1 MKKLLINGCSF
12 GQCWTPSEE
21 FISAIGMHE
30 HVNISKPGTC
40 FQRTVRSTIE
50 WTAQNGNPDYVL
62 IPITFCH
69 RWELALSSD
78 QDKIDGSWIPLQN
91 SNYLSGD
98 YNLQN
103 IDLDDLRD
111 LVDRYYKVIP
121 TIKTYWDKMFTD
133 IILLSA
139 YLDHNNIP
147 YLMWDMCNDF
157 DTKHIKGYKG
167 FEKIN
172 IINQNPRILD
182 LWTFCGNKF
191 MWDTLDDEQKKKTD
205 KLAHHHEKDQYMQLE
220 NRILEHIK
228 TNKL

>member
-12 GQCWTPSEE
+12 GQCWTPSKE
-21 FISAIGMHE
+21 FVAGIGMHE
-30 HVNISKPGTC
+30 HVNISKPGTS
-40 FQRTVRSTIE
+40 FQRTIRSTIE
-50 WTAQNGNPDYVL
+50 WIAQNGKPNYVL

-69 RWELALSSD
+69 RWELALSID

-91 SNYLSGD
+91 SNYL
-98 YNLQN
+98 
-103 IDLDDLRD
+103 
-111 LVDRYYKVIP
+111 
-121 TIKTYWDKMFTD
+121 D

-139 YLDHNNIP
+139 YLDHNKIP

-172 IINQNPRILD
+172 IIKQNPRIID
-182 LWTFCGNKF
+182 LWSFCGNRF
-191 MWDTLDDEQKKKTD
+191 MWDTLDTDVKKETD
-205 KLAHHHEKDQYMQLE
+205 KLAHHHEKDQYLKLE

-228 TNKL
+228 TNNL